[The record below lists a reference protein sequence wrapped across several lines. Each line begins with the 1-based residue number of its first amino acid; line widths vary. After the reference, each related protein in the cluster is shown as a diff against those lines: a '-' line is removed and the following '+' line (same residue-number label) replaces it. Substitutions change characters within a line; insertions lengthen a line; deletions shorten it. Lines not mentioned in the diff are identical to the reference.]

1 MRPLP
6 AGLYLP
12 AAHGMQT
19 LLPEELV
26 KTPAPLSA
34 QSAPEP
40 SPLAYFPGVQGV
52 QVVAPVA
59 ELYVPGLQA
68 AQEGN
73 PRDEEVYVPA
83 AQREHVA
90 VDTPPVEEE

>member
-1 MRPLP
+1 MVHEMQSPDPAVLENFPTRHRGHIVRPLP
-6 AGLYLP
+6 AYLP

-26 KTPAPLSA
+26 KAPAPQSA
-34 QSAPEP
+34 ESAPEP

-59 ELYVPGLQA
+59 GL
-68 AQEGN
+68 
-73 PRDEEVYVPA
+73 
-83 AQREHVA
+83 
-90 VDTPPVEEE
+90 

>member
-1 MRPLP
+1 MVHEMQSADPVVLENFPTMHREHTVRPLP
-6 AGLYLP
+6 ARLYLP

-26 KTPAPLSA
+26 KTPAPQSA

-40 SPLAYFPGVQGV
+40 SPLAYFPGVQGM

-59 ELYVPGLQA
+59 GL
-68 AQEGN
+68 
-73 PRDEEVYVPA
+73 
-83 AQREHVA
+83 
-90 VDTPPVEEE
+90 